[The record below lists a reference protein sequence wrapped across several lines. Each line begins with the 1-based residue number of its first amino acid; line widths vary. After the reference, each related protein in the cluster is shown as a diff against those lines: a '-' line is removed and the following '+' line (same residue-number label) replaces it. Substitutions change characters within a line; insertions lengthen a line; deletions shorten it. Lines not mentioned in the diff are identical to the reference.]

1 MTTSSHTTYQQF
13 KSPLRIVV
21 GFLFRSR
28 EIEKER
34 RRNREEQLQI
44 TRQGLCESQSR
55 ERELQKRLDEQ
66 AQRVQA
72 LEAEVAILRDQPIS
86 LPHDPKLPH
95 HSFGPKMI
103 SMCCNLAMAVGFRA
117 AEKALKILW
126 EFFGLSCAVPVFETI
141 RTWLM
146 RIGVARML
154 FNQEKMKDGTV
165 VWFVD
170 HSCKVGKEKVLAIL
184 GLRRED
190 LPPPGEPLKH
200 EDLMTLL
207 VATGES
213 WKREDVAEQ
222 YQALIEEI
230 GAPLAINSDEAVE
243 LQEPAKALKNGDKSV
258 LVQTDPKHKLA
269 NIIKSVIG
277 GDERFEKFQTQLGQT
292 RVAIQQT
299 ELSHF
304 TPPKQKTKARFM
316 NLESTMRW
324 AAMVLW
330 HLSHPL
336 SAARADIP
344 TERMNKKL
352 GWLRSFRD
360 DIAKWN
366 RCLDVVAVTLK
377 FLNEQGLSAGSS
389 RRLKSKLNQLELCA
403 TSREVAER
411 MFAFISESEKNL
423 KSLKKPGLRLPMST
437 EVLESV
443 FGRYKQLEGQHSQ
456 AGFTSL
462 LASFATLLK
471 PITADEVKEAFAA
484 VSTKTMRDWVTDQ
497 IGHTLQSRKNQAYAE
512 FKAAT
517 QAQP

>member
-1 MTTSSHTTYQQF
+1 MTTSSHTIYRKF
-13 KSPLRIVV
+13 KSPLRVVV

-28 EIEKER
+28 EIERER
-34 RRNREEQLQI
+34 RRERDEQLES
-44 TRQGLCESQSR
+44 TRQQLRESQSR
-55 ERELQKRLDEQ
+55 ERELQKHLDERD
-66 AQRVQA
+66 QRIRA
-72 LEAEVAILRDQPIS
+72 LEQEADRLRDEPIA
-86 LPHDPKLPH
+86 LPEDPKLPH

-103 SMCCNLAMAVGFRA
+103 SMCCNLAMEVGFRA
-117 AEKALKILW
+117 AEKALKIFW
-126 EFFGLSCAVPVFETI
+126 EFLGLGGKLPTFETI

-146 RIGVARML
+146 RIGVARLL
-154 FNQEKMKDGTV
+154 FNKEKMKDGQV

-207 VATGES
+207 VRTGES

-222 YQALIEEI
+222 FEALSEEI

-243 LQEPAKALKNGDKSV
+243 LQEPAKALKNGDKPV

-269 NIIKSVIG
+269 NIINSVIG
-277 GDERFEKFQTQLGQT
+277 GDERFEKFQTKLGQT
-292 RVAIQQT
+292 RSAIQQT

-316 NLESTMRW
+316 NLEKTMGW

-330 HLSHPL
+330 QLSRPK
-336 SAARADIP
+336 SEARANIA
-344 TERMNKKL
+344 TERMNEKL
-352 GWLRSFRD
+352 GWLRSFRK

-377 FLNEQGLSAGSS
+377 LANEQGLSAGSR
-389 RRLKSKLNQLELCA
+389 RRLKSELNRLDLCSA
-403 TSREVAER
+403 SREVADR
-411 MFAFISESEKNL
+411 TLAFISESEKKL
-423 KSLKKPGLRLPMST
+423 KSLRQPGLRLPIST

-456 AGFTSL
+456 GGFTSL

-471 PITADEVKEAFAA
+471 PITADEVQDAFTAA
-484 VSTKTMRDWVTDQ
+484 STQKMRDWVTDQ
-497 IGHTLQSRKNQAYAE
+497 IGSSLQSRKNQAYAE

-517 QAQP
+517 QAQL